1 MQGKKQTKKP
11 EVSLQ
16 KMGAKKANGETIRQ
30 KLKEKQDLNLTIMCT
45 YYAQEAIIA
54 SPLNKK
60 Q

>member
-1 MQGKKQTKKP
+1 
-11 EVSLQ
+11 
-16 KMGAKKANGETIRQ
+16 MGAKKANGETIRQ